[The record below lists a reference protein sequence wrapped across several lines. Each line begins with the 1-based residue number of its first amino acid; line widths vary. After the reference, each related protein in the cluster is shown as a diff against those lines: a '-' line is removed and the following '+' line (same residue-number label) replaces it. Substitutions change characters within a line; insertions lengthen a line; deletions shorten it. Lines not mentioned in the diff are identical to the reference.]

1 MAPTLAELDKEIKVV
16 VETFSSLV
24 RAARISL
31 DDEDSSK
38 KSQVFSE
45 SNMWTPSGV

>member
-1 MAPTLAELDKEIKVV
+1 MAPTLAELDKEIKTV

-24 RAARISL
+24 RAARINL

-38 KSQVFSE
+38 KLQVCSE
-45 SNMWTPSGV
+45 RA